1 MLNKFKN
8 RKKGVA
14 IEISIIA
21 LVVVF
26 AISTLLVS
34 ISIMANA
41 IGKNALSD
49 QQEKTQLAQVA
60 KIAISY
66 INNNATLD
74 GYEITNN
81 QNNTYTIVSDEG
93 DTYTIKSDENDNS
106 IKILTKQNGNIKLK
120 FSFTETKTITSWVY
134 TTN

>member
-49 QQEKTQLAQVA
+49 QKEKTQLAQVA

>member
-1 MLNKFKN
+1 MKKLIKN

-49 QQEKTQLAQVA
+49 QQEKTQLAQDVMRDIKNNQQNA
-60 KIAISY
+60 DNTIIKVGNTFTLTVTVKDGKIA
-66 INNNATLD
+66 
-74 GYEITNN
+74 
-81 QNNTYTIVSDEG
+81 
-93 DTYTIKSDENDNS
+93 
-106 IKILTKQNGNIKLK
+106 
-120 FSFTETKTITSWVY
+120 SWVY

>member
-1 MLNKFKN
+1 MKKLIKN

-60 KIAISY
+60 MSY
-66 INNNATLD
+66 IKTSALD
-74 GYEITNN
+74 TD
-81 QNNTYTIVSDEG
+81 YTIE
-93 DTYTIKSDENDNS
+93 TDNN

-120 FSFTETKTITSWVY
+120 FSFTETKTITFWAY

>member
-34 ISIMANA
+34 ISVMANA

-49 QQEKTQLAQVA
+49 QQEKTQLAEF
-60 KIAISY
+60 AISCNLTQIDAVEEKGDY
-66 INNNATLD
+66 T
-74 GYEITNN
+74 ITPNG
-81 QNNTYTIVSDEG
+81 NTYTIKKTTNG
-93 DTYTIKSDENDNS
+93 TFT
-106 IKILTKQNGNIKLK
+106 LTVTVESGK
-120 FSFTETKTITSWVY
+120 ITSWKFD
-134 TTN
+134 